1 MPNKRERMPDISALL
16 TSPQANALRQASID
30 AAGESPAQAMGIL
43 AAELGETKEVVAEM
57 LKAWSSFSKGAE
69 GNTQR
74 LATIEQIVAKIDAE
88 GIRGGMATMG
98 QSIGASAFQTIQDDP
113 SFKAAAEQAA
123 RGMKVGKF
131 DARANVDGSIRAALV
146 NQGNGDSNDQSF
158 PTWPDRRPGIYGPV
172 IPAPR
177 LLDVLPSRPT
187 SSDSVEYVKL
197 SVTGDAAE
205 QEQEGD
211 TKAELDFEGELD
223 TANIVTVAAWTAV
236 SKQVL
241 ADNNALQAAIDRV
254 IRLKVLTR
262 LENRII
268 NGIGGQGKIDGLL
281 NQATTFVPTIGDN
294 TPDVIGE
301 ALTTLDT
308 YGYRPNLVVVHPL
321 DFFENVQIVKDA
333 DGNYIFGS
341 PSAPQA
347 PNMWNTTIVR
357 TPAMPRGTGMVLD
370 TSTTTVL
377 DREQMTVA
385 LTNSHA
391 DFFIRNLVA
400 ILGEMRAGLE
410 VIDTNAIFKFD
421 LPALASGP

>member
-1 MPNKRERMPDISALL
+1 MSD
-16 TSPQANALRQASID
+16 QLRQDIETVNASLREV
-30 AAGESPAQAMGIL
+30 AGQLKVVNGYDGRIANVEQLL
-43 AAELGETKEVVAEM
+43 AKM
-57 LKAWSSFSKGAE
+57 SAE
-69 GNTQR
+69 GFGS
-74 LATIEQIVAKIDAE
+74 
-88 GIRGGMATMG
+88 GIGPMG
-98 QSIGASAFQTIQDDP
+98 PSIGASAFQTIQED
-113 SFKAAAEQAA
+113 SNFKAAAEQAA

-146 NQGNGDSNDQSF
+146 NQGNGDSNDQTF
-158 PTWPDRRPGIYGPV
+158 PTWSDRRPGVYGPV

-211 TKAELDFEGELD
+211 TKAELDFEGSLD
-223 TANIVTVAAWTAV
+223 TANIVTIAGWTAV

-254 IRLKVLTR
+254 IRQKVLSR

-268 NGIGGQGKIDGLL
+268 NGTGGQGKIDGLL
-281 NQATTFVPTIGDN
+281 NQATVFVPTIGDN
-294 TPDVIGE
+294 PPDVIGE

-377 DREQMTVA
+377 DREQMSVV
-385 LTNSHA
+385 LSNSHA
-391 DFFIRNLVA
+391 DFFVRNLVA

-410 VIDTNAIFKFD
+410 VIDTSAVYKFD

>member
-1 MPNKRERMPDISALL
+1 MSE
-16 TSPQANALRQASID
+16 QLRQDIETVNASLRQVSEQLR
-30 AAGESPAQAMGIL
+30 GL
-43 AAELGETKEVVAEM
+43 
-57 LKAWSSFSKGAE
+57 E
-69 GNTQR
+69 GYSAR
-74 LATIEQIVAKIDAE
+74 IATIEQIVAKIDAE
-88 GIRGGMATMG
+88 GGRGGMGNMG
-98 QSIGASAFQTIQDDP
+98 PSIGASAFQTIQEDP
-113 SFKAAAEQAA
+113 SFKAAAEQAS

-146 NQGNGDSNDQSF
+146 NQGNGDSNDQTY
-158 PTWPDRRPGIYGPV
+158 PTWSDRRQGIYGPV

-177 LLDVLPSRPT
+177 LLDILPSRPT
-187 SSDSVEYVKL
+187 ISDSVEYVKL

-211 TKAELDFEGELD
+211 TKAELDFDGSLD
-223 TANIVTVAAWTAV
+223 TANIVTIAGWTAV

-254 IRLKVLTR
+254 IRQKVLSR

-268 NGIGGQGKIDGLL
+268 NGTGGQGKIDGLL
-281 NQATTFVPTIGDN
+281 NQATVFVPTIGDN

-321 DFFENVQIVKDA
+321 DFFQNVQIVKDA

-341 PSAPQA
+341 PSAPQT

-377 DREQMTVA
+377 DREQMSVV
-385 LTNSHA
+385 LSNSHA
-391 DFFIRNLVA
+391 DFFVRNLVA

-410 VIDTNAIFKFD
+410 VIDTNAVFKFD
-421 LPALASGP
+421 LPALTSGP

>member
-1 MPNKRERMPDISALL
+1 MSD
-16 TSPQANALRQASID
+16 QLRQDIETVNASLREV
-30 AAGESPAQAMGIL
+30 AGQLKVVNGYDGRIANVEQVL
-43 AAELGETKEVVAEM
+43 AKM
-57 LKAWSSFSKGAE
+57 SAE
-69 GNTQR
+69 GFS
-74 LATIEQIVAKIDAE
+74 
-88 GIRGGMATMG
+88 GM
-98 QSIGASAFQTIQDDP
+98 IGAPSPSAGRRVCEALSGDDGDH
-113 SFKAAAEQAA
+113 SFKAAAQSAKE
-123 RGMKVGKF
+123 GKKVSQF
-131 DARANVDGSIRAALV
+131 TARANVEGTIRAALV
-146 NQGNGDSNDQSF
+146 NQGNGDSNDQTF
-158 PTWPDRRPGIYGPV
+158 PTWSDRRPGIYGPV

-211 TKAELDFEGELD
+211 TKAELDFEGSLD
-223 TANIVTVAAWTAV
+223 TANIVTIAGWTAV

-254 IRLKVLTR
+254 IRQKVLSR

-268 NGIGGQGKIDGLL
+268 NGTGGQGKIDGLL
-281 NQATTFVPTIGDN
+281 NQATVFVPTIGDN
-294 TPDVIGE
+294 TADVIGE

-357 TPAMPRGTGMVLD
+357 TPAMPRGTGMALD

-377 DREQMTVA
+377 DREQMSVV
-385 LTNSHA
+385 LSNSHA
-391 DFFIRNLVA
+391 DFFIRNLIA
-400 ILGEMRAGLE
+400 ILGELRAGLE
-410 VIDTNAIFKFD
+410 VLDTNAIYKFD
-421 LPALASGP
+421 LPAPASGP